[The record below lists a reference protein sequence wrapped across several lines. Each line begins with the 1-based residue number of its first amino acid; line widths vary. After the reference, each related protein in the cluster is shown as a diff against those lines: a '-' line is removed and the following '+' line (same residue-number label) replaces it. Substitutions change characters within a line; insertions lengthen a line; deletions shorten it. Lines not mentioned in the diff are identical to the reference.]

1 MGEILK
7 FSKKTFAFLRVFSL
21 FAGLALLQT
30 AWAQALPDESTIPI
44 GDAPALANGAAL
56 PQATGASTVW
66 IFFKMVF
73 VLIAVVA
80 VIYLALS
87 FVRKKMSGGA
97 AQDDDMFLRKV
108 AQVSVAPGKTVQ
120 IVTLLEH
127 AYLIGVTDSSID
139 LLGEITDKELVD
151 AMNLNADRNQ
161 ATARA
166 RNFGDILSVFLNP
179 KNPGATEGERKASSS
194 IDKFFSKQKEKFNGK

>member
-1 MGEILK
+1 MK
-7 FSKKTFAFLRVFSL
+7 FSKKTFAFLRAFSL
-21 FAGLALLQT
+21 FAGLALLQA

-44 GDAPALANGAAL
+44 GDAPALPNGAAL
-56 PQATGASTVW
+56 PPATGASTVW